1 MLSFFS
7 SLETLYILIIYKL
20 IFENMINI
28 CFKIQKVSLLSSFQ
42 NIKMKRYFLSEYFS
56 IEFATTLNRTWSH
69 RYLGAIA
76 VPLWRRSWNLDL
88 IGREN
93 YRFYVKRK
101 GVIETVWLLPLL
113 LLLFHYC

>member
-42 NIKMKRYFLSEYFS
+42 NIKM
-56 IEFATTLNRTWSH
+56 NRTWSH

-101 GVIETVWLLPLL
+101 GVIETVRLLPLL